1 MRRGWLWGALLVLLG
16 VLAAL
21 LLRPPL
27 PPPTPQEVQF
37 VQHMLQHH
45 AQALDLAAP
54 MLERSR
60 QRTVRSLALDIQL
73 SQREQMRQMEAMLG
87 RWGQPPGEPI
97 SPEHAR
103 MMGMASEAEL
113 AELST
118 LPVGQAERQFLR
130 LMIRHHQGAVAMTLP
145 VLDAAARPE
154 VERLTRQI
162 VVTQRGEIRTMEG
175 VLGRL
180 DGEVPAAP
188 MRSVEH
194 GHGH

>member
-27 PPPTPQEVQF
+27 PPATPQEVQF

-103 MMGMASEAEL
+103 MMGMASGAEI
-113 AELST
+113 AALST

-154 VERLTRQI
+154 VERLASSRTKRCSTRSRSSAGMPGP
-162 VVTQRGEIRTMEG
+162 VSVTVTTG
-175 VLGRL
+175 
-180 DGEVPAAP
+180 P
-188 MRSVEH
+188 
-194 GHGH
+194 

>member
-1 MRRGWLWGALLVLLG
+1 MKRGWLWGALLVLLG

-27 PPPTPQEVQF
+27 PPATPQEVQF

-54 MLERSR
+54 MLERSQ

-103 MMGMASEAEL
+103 MMGMASEAEV
-113 AELST
+113 AGLST
-118 LPVGQAERQFLR
+118 LPVEQAERQFLR

-154 VERLTRQI
+154 VERLARQI

>member
-103 MMGMASEAEL
+103 MMGMASGAEI
-113 AELST
+113 AALST

-162 VVTQRGEIRTMEG
+162 VVTQRGEIRTREG